1 MRHLRTRVRTIDASA
16 EAEAPPD
23 LPHGSWQLLTERL
36 LETNHALSD
45 KLRHVEAALDNMCQG
60 LCMFDDETRLLVCNR
75 RYREIFALTEDDVA
89 LGMSQSDLCAVLIT
103 RGAYPAGTSVATV
116 TDHTRAALRRNDGIP
131 ILRALA
137 DGRVLS
143 VQYRRLEGGGW
154 VSTFEDVTEHRRT
167 EARAAH
173 RAGHDALT
181 DLVNAR
187 TLRHASHRLLGAFD
201 RDTPVL
207 AAFHLDILRF
217 KAINDTYGHAA
228 GDEVL
233 RTVADRLR
241 QATRSNDV
249 VARLGGDEF
258 AILRRVENDVAAMR
272 FADHLRLTL
281 CRPCDLGAGRVD
293 LGACVGVA
301 LREGIVSD
309 VEPLLREADL
319 ALRCAKSEDRG
330 EVRVFDAAMA
340 DSAQM
345 RRDLEL
351 ELRQALARSEFEL
364 HYQPLVEI
372 DTKRIVA
379 AEALIRWRHPE
390 RGIVPPATFIPL
402 AEEVG
407 LIVPIGD
414 WVVRQACAD
423 ATRWPDHIVVAVNV
437 SSLQM
442 RRKGFAELVLQTLSV
457 TGLPPERLELEL
469 TESALLE
476 DDEATLRNLAGLREA
491 GVRFAIDDFGTGYA
505 SLSYLRRFPI
515 DKIKIDR
522 SFMTDAETSAD
533 ALAIIRAVAGLGT
546 SLGMTTVV
554 EGVETEQQFDL
565 ARGEGVDQV
574 QGYLISRP
582 VPEDGFSSLVS
593 NDPG

>member
-1 MRHLRTRVRTIDASA
+1 M
-16 EAEAPPD
+16 
-23 LPHGSWQLLTERL
+23 
-36 LETNHALSD
+36 SD

-60 LCMFDDETRLLVCNR
+60 LCMFDDEARLLVCNR
-75 RYREIFALTEDDVA
+75 RYREIFDLAEDEVA
-89 LGMSQSDLCAVLIT
+89 LGMSQSDLCAALIE
-103 RGAYPAGTSVATV
+103 RGAYPPGTSVETV
-116 TDHTRAALRRNDGIP
+116 IEHTRAALRRNDGIP

-137 DGRVLS
+137 DGRMLS
-143 VQYRRLEGGGW
+143 VQYRRLDGGGW

-173 RAGHDALT
+173 LAGHDALT

-187 TLRHASHRLLGAFD
+187 TLRHAPHRLLGAFD
-201 RDTPVL
+201 RDRPVL
-207 AAFHLDILRF
+207 AAFQLDILRF

-233 RTVADRLR
+233 RMVADRLR
-241 QATRSNDV
+241 QATRSDDV

-258 AILRRVENDVAAMR
+258 AILRRVENDVAAMS
-272 FADHLRLTL
+272 FAEHLRLTL
-281 CRPCDLGAGRVD
+281 SRSFDLGADRVEV
-293 LGACVGVA
+293 GACVGVA
-301 LREGIVSD
+301 LREGIVGD

-330 EVRVFDAAMA
+330 EVRVFDVAMA

-351 ELRQALARSEFEL
+351 ELRQALVRSEFEL

-390 RGIVPPATFIPL
+390 RGLVPPATFIPL

-442 RRKGFAELVLQTLSV
+442 RRKGFAELVLRTLSV

-476 DDEATLRNLAGLREA
+476 DDDTTLRNLAGLREA

-522 SFMTDAETSAD
+522 SFVTDAETSAD

-554 EGVETEQQFDL
+554 EGVETEQQLDL

-593 NDPG
+593 KDPG